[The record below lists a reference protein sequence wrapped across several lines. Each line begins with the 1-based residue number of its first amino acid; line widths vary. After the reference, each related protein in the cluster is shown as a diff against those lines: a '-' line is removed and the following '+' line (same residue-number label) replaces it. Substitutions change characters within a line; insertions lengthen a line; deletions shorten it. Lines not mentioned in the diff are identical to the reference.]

1 LLRFCRQFSPIPIN
15 NRISQPAGALLMGG
29 MLPGVCR
36 DNLAGALRF
45 KFLNLPADNAGQEA
59 AMKTGFEFIQ
69 RIQEDAEFRRQV
81 NACPEGEER
90 LAFLK
95 SEGYDFSPFIQILNN
110 LSSCKQSNGGLGCP
124 GESAR
129 PRQGASGFLG
139 RIRHIFRA
147 TTLPVWSGS

>member
-1 LLRFCRQFSPIPIN
+1 
-15 NRISQPAGALLMGG
+15 MGG

-36 DNLAGALRF
+36 NNLADASRF
-45 KFLNLPADNAGQEA
+45 KLRNLPADNAGQEV

-110 LSSCKQSNGGLGCP
+110 LSSGKQSTGGLGPP
-124 GESAR
+124 GASAS

-139 RIRHIFRA
+139 RTSRIFFSTKA
-147 TTLPVWSGS
+147 FLWTGS